1 MTTSTSSYFQEH
13 SGSSEIDSRVALLQE
28 ISFFKQLDTSKLT
41 EIVKHLLAKSFPPGK
56 QVLTQD
62 QPVDGVYFLQS
73 GEVQVLVSN
82 EQTGQEELITHG
94 YKGEC
99 FGEMSTLRGE
109 LKASASILTTMDSQF
124 LYIDRDD
131 FLQLVN
137 EFNLWPQFLNVL
149 ASRLEQTNHRMTE
162 VMKHLKQ
169 GMVQVDTQGI
179 ITGKFSMGFVR
190 LIGGEANVIHGK
202 SFLELVF
209 SNCGEANK
217 KWKDNFSLAIM
228 SNPEQAELILNLLPT
243 ECIFLH
249 PESGERIFKI
259 SYDLC
264 IYQKKV
270 IGMDIGL
277 EDVTRMR
284 ELATKSEEL
293 EKEKSIIK
301 EIYTKPETFRT
312 LLTLLE
318 DIDLD
323 LQRANTAISSQ
334 DLSKEETRIW
344 FGHMHSLKGT
354 SHFLQ
359 LDELGSAA
367 HQMENVFTRFKE
379 ENPDYNDIRNF
390 FIDGMSNL
398 NKQISYIND
407 ILLGMSEQTRKRLTA
422 ELVMS
427 KEETETL
434 ENALE
439 KDSPAMD
446 ILLKA
451 KKIPSHKLVEGW
463 KDELKRICQNLSK
476 KIIFRVMGESIPLP
490 GNIYDTIKA
499 PLVHLLR
506 NCAEHGIE
514 TIEERKR
521 SGKPSVGLITFNA
534 ELSDDQYSIS
544 IQDNGRGIS
553 KDQILHKA
561 KQVSQKDGELKQ
573 IIEQLIKENRLLAIL
588 YLPGFST
595 SEKVTELSGRG
606 VGLDV
611 VQRSTVEANGSISMK
626 TIPGKGTKFTL
637 SFPRQP

>member
-1 MTTSTSSYFQEH
+1 MTNSTSSYFQEQ
-13 SGSSEIDSRVALLQE
+13 SGSSEIDARVALLKE
-28 ISFFKQLDTSKLT
+28 ISFFKQLDTTKLT
-41 EIVKHLLAKSFPPGK
+41 EIVKHLLAKSFPPGI

-73 GEVQVLVSN
+73 GEIQVLVSN

-109 LKASASILTTMDSQF
+109 MKASATILTTMSSRF
-124 LYIDRDD
+124 LYIARDD
-131 FLQLVN
+131 FVQLVK
-137 EFNLWPQFLNVL
+137 EFNLWPQFVNVL

-169 GMVQVDTQGI
+169 GMVQVDTKGI

-190 LIGGEANVIHGK
+190 LIGGEASEIHGN
-202 SFLELVF
+202 SFLKLVF
-209 SNCGEANK
+209 SDCDNANK

-228 SNPEQAELILNLLPT
+228 SNPQQAELILNLLPT
-243 ECIFLH
+243 ECTFQH
-249 PESGERIFKI
+249 PVNGERIFKI

-264 IYQKKV
+264 TYQKKV

-277 EDVTRMR
+277 EDVTRVR
-284 ELATKSEEL
+284 ELAQKSEEL

-312 LLTLLE
+312 LLMLLE
-318 DIDLD
+318 DINRD
-323 LQRANTAISSQ
+323 LQLANEAVSSQ
-334 DLSKEETRIW
+334 NLSKEDTRIW

-354 SHFLQ
+354 SHFLR

-367 HQMENVFTRFKE
+367 HQMENVYTRFNE
-379 ENPDYNDIRNF
+379 GNQDYNELRNF
-390 FIDGMSNL
+390 FEEGTSNL
-398 NKQISYIND
+398 NKQIEYIND

-427 KEETETL
+427 KEETE
-434 ENALE
+434 NLE
-439 KDSPAMD
+439 KVLDKNSPAME

-463 KDELKRICQNLSK
+463 KEELERICQNLSK

-490 GNIYDTIKA
+490 GNIYDTMKA
-499 PLVHLLR
+499 PLIHLLR

-521 SGKPSVGLITFNA
+521 SGKPSVGLITFSA
-534 ELSDDQYSIS
+534 DLSDDLYSIH

-553 KDQILHKA
+553 RDEILRKA
-561 KQVSQKDGELKQ
+561 KQVSQNDPSLGQ
-573 IIEQLIKENRLLAIL
+573 TIEQLIRENRLLAIL

-595 SEKVTELSGRG
+595 SEKITELSGRG

-637 SFPRQP
+637 CFPRQQ